1 MPVLTC
7 FSHAHVRSFT
17 QDVYSFLVGG
27 TSYPQEVIDLPK
39 EFLSTPFGRSL
50 QPMIN
55 DMFQRGHTSAST
67 GTPVQPPPQLA
78 QQFASNPALS
88 GALQQVAQAATRS
101 QTQPQ
106 APLPTPADAVSS
118 QLTVATNM
126 ASFHS
131 LLSTNRCEPSHCR
144 GGTDKGKRR
153 NADITSNHRWA
164 RRCGHVYR

>member
-1 MPVLTC
+1 MYTVLTR
-7 FSHAHVRSFT
+7 SPHTHVRSFT

-27 TSYPQEVIDLPK
+27 TSYPQDVIDLPK

-55 DMFQRGHTSAST
+55 DMFQRGHTSTST
-67 GTPVQPPPQLA
+67 GAPVQAPPQLA

-106 APLPTPADAVSS
+106 TPLATPAGPVSS

-126 ASFHS
+126 ASFRS
-131 LLSTNRCEPSHCR
+131 VLSSNRCKPRRCR
-144 GGTDKGKRR
+144 GGTDKERR
-153 NADITSNHRWA
+153 NTDNTGIMV
-164 RRCGHVYR
+164 G

>member
-55 DMFQRGHTSAST
+55 DMFQRGHTSTSS
-67 GTPVQPPPQLA
+67 GLPVQPPPQLA
-78 QQFASNPALS
+78 QQFASDPALS

-106 APLPTPADAVSS
+106 TSLPAPNNPVSS
-118 QLTVATNM
+118 QLTVASNM
-126 ASFHS
+126 ASFRS
-131 LLSTNRCEPSHCR
+131 LLSANTCEPHHCGR
-144 GGTDKGKRR
+144 DEVKAK
-153 NADITSNHRWA
+153 
-164 RRCGHVYR
+164 C